1 MGGLKKSVAGGVERS
16 VVELDRRVFLFLF
29 FFFYNDIEQ
38 RFFLSLCVRVDNGE
52 ENLWEQD
59 FR

>member
-29 FFFYNDIEQ
+29 FFFIMTSSNVS
-38 RFFLSLCVRVDNGE
+38 FFLSV
-52 ENLWEQD
+52 
-59 FR
+59 